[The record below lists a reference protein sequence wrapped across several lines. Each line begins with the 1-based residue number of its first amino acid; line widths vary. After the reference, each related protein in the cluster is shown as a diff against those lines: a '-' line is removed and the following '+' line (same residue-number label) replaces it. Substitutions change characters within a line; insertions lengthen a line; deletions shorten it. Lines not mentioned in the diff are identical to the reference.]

1 MGYKMPYYI
10 LYGILYPINYCVSG
24 LLQKVSLNVDQGNF
38 YLTET
43 CLNRL
48 KAINPACYVL
58 VNPTKHCIHTERKKM
73 SNYFNIISSERKIG
87 AANV

>member
-58 VNPTKHCIHTERKKM
+58 VNPTKHYIHTERKKM